1 MRQGC
6 IKNIIDSLGE
16 PIPVNPISKEVLDRY
31 ENIMPPI
38 LLEIWQQ
45 EGFCQFQQGL
55 YNIINPDD
63 WQDVVDV
70 WIENTVNRD
79 QPSRVLLLCQSHA
92 GYLLLCQLISRSY
105 LTNQYRGRAE
115 FKREWFDECGTEG
128 WLHVG
133 HCPRCCFNQPF
144 TVSCHCTLFCG
155 FSTQ

>member
-70 WIENTVNRD
+70 WIENTPF
-79 QPSRVLLLCQSHA
+79 Q
-92 GYLLLCQLISRSY
+92 QLGNFYALARNAFGCIY
-105 LTNQYRGRAE
+105 IIQIQNL
-115 FKREWFDECGTEG
+115 D
-128 WLHVG
+128 
-133 HCPRCCFNQPF
+133 
-144 TVSCHCTLFCG
+144 
-155 FSTQ
+155 